1 MLLTSASLAQAA
13 DSVTLTQNAY
23 SYSVGGEFSAATTGD
38 FIVNYAPAATIGSD
52 FETFC
57 VQASVDFSPNTTY
70 TYTLSDYD
78 SQGRALSEGAAYLYY
93 EFGLGQLAG
102 YNYANAAIRKADAG
116 ELQAAL
122 WALQGG
128 QSYAGFPSLATD
140 PFYELATNTLG
151 SAATNADN
159 GVYDVEILQMWNA
172 NGTAAQNQLVLL
184 DPPSSVPDGASTGG
198 MLAFVCA
205 GLIVWAKRGTP
216 ALASVRTR
224 RRKQLE
230 HLTSS
235 GRGGQH
241 GGPVDENNPVF

>member
-1 MLLTSASLAQAA
+1 MLSNNNFIRIATGLLLATASLAQAA

-38 FIVNYAPAATIGSD
+38 FIVNYAPVATIGSD

-57 VQASVDFSPNTTY
+57 VQASVDFTPNTTY

-78 SQGRALSEGAAYLYY
+78 SQGRALSEGAAFLYY

-102 YNYANAAIRKADAG
+102 YNYTNAAIRKTDAG

-151 SAATNADN
+151 SVAATNADN

-198 MLAFVCA
+198 MLAFACA
-205 GLIVWAKRGTP
+205 GLIILAKRGTLTP
-216 ALASVRTR
+216 VPVRIGNEKEKR
-224 RRKQLE
+224 I
-230 HLTSS
+230 
-235 GRGGQH
+235 
-241 GGPVDENNPVF
+241 